1 MYDRETEN
9 MNSEGDERVYRSLWK
24 RERDRERQRERK
36 RIWVFERDRVF
47 SVYDRE
53 RENMNSEGDERDH
66 CGRERETERDRE
78 REREYGYLR
87 EIEYLVCMIERERI

>member
-1 MYDRETEN
+1 

-53 RENMNSEGDERDH
+53 RENMNSERDERVY
-66 CGRERETERDRE
+66 RSLWERE
-78 REREYGYLR
+78 RERKR
-87 EIEYLVCMIERERI
+87 IWIFVRDLVCMIERERI